1 MILFN
6 IKNYYFEYHPNLKHW
21 GKNIEYCNEVTE
33 IVPYYRFYAL
43 FIFEG
48 NPNKFIKD

>member
-6 IKNYYFEYHPNLKHW
+6 IKNYYFEYHPNLKYW
-21 GKNIEYCNEVTE
+21 GKNVEHCRAEV
-33 IVPYYRFYAL
+33 IPYYRFYAL

-48 NPNKFIKD
+48 NPNNFTKD